1 MKIAIIRLSALG
13 DIIQTATVVHFIK
26 KHFSSAHISWVCDER
41 FAKILEQI
49 PDIDK
54 IIKIPLKDKKITK
67 SFLTL
72 LANRRKFDYILDF
85 QGLIKSAIC
94 AKILGTNSYGFDENS
109 IKENVAS
116 KFYKHKIACDYNENV
131 VIRYLTLA
139 SKALGFS
146 FEEKEILEKP
156 KIFSSAKYGLEP
168 TNKKKVLIAPFASEY
183 SKCYPHFKFVVHDL
197 IKDAQVYVCYG
208 NKTEYNLALKI
219 IFGSDAV
226 LLPKM
231 DILKMTGVVE
241 EMDLVIGNDSA
252 IPHLAWA
259 QNKPSITLFG
269 NRPSTRNAFVTPINL
284 VADVGKF
291 IDAKHIDK
299 KDFCIKEIDPNL
311 ICELARKLLNG

>member
-13 DIIQTATVVHFIK
+13 DIIQTATVVYFIK
-26 KHFSSAHISWVCDER
+26 KHFSSAHISWICDEK
-41 FAKILEQI
+41 FAKILEQV

-54 IIKIPLKDKKITK
+54 VIKIPLKDKKITK
-67 SFLTL
+67 SFFIL

-85 QGLIKSAIC
+85 QGLIKSAVC
-94 AKILGTNSYGFDENS
+94 AKILGGNSYGFDQNS
-109 IKENVAS
+109 IKESFAS

-139 SKALGFS
+139 GSALGFT

-156 KIFSSAKYGLEP
+156 KIFSSSKYGFEQ
-168 TNKKKVLIAPFASEY
+168 NGNKKVLIAPFASEY

-197 IKDAQVYVCYG
+197 IKDAEVYVCYG

-231 DILKMTGVVE
+231 DIAKMIGVVE

-269 NRPSTRNAFVTPINL
+269 NRPSWRNAYKTPINL
-284 VADVGKF
+284 VIDTGKK
-291 IDAKHIDK
+291 IDSKKIDK
-299 KDFCIKEIDPNL
+299 NDFCINEIPPQAIILRAKE
-311 ICELARKLLNG
+311 LLNG